1 MDKIE
6 ELLRN
11 EKVEWKK
18 IGDII
23 TKFSE
28 KQRNKVNLK
37 LVYTVSKEYGLISSK
52 EYWKNKERRE
62 DYTVYS
68 EDLSNYN
75 IIKKNMFAYNPARLN
90 IGSIDCLFD
99 REEGILSPMYT
110 IFSIDEEIINSKY
123 LLYFIKSPKILKII
137 NDKKEEGARFRF
149 DFNRWKKIE
158 IPIPSLETQEKIV
171 KILDNFTNYVT
182 ELQAELQARV
192 KQYQYY
198 RDMLLSES
206 YLNKIIQKNS
216 LFENQECLL
225 RVTTLKE
232 IGNFT
237 RGNGLQKSDFTDF
250 GKPVIHYGQIYTKYG
265 FSTKKVISYVN
276 DDVFS
281 KLRKAK
287 TNAILMATTSENI
300 EDVGKCVVWLG
311 EEEIGFSGDM
321 YSFQTSENSKYI
333 AYYFQTLAFQRQKER
348 KVTGTKL
355 IRIHSEDMEKFEII
369 LPSIEI
375 QNKVVE
381 ILDKFQ
387 SLLSDTKGLLPQ
399 EIEQRQK
406 QYEYYREKL
415 LTFEVKCDTR
425 HDTTRHDT

>member
-1 MDKIE
+1 MKKFE
-6 ELLRN
+6 ELLKN

-149 DFNRWKKIE
+149 DFNRWKQIE

-171 KILDNFTNYVT
+171 KILGNFTNYVT
-182 ELQAELQARV
+182 ELQVELQARV

-198 RDMLLSES
+198 RDMLLSEG
-206 YLNKIIQKNS
+206 YLRKISEERFLKTNSVIEIYKLNEVVEIKRGKRLVKSQLSELEKYPVFQNS
-216 LFENQECLL
+216 LIPLGYYKDKNFE
-225 RVTTLKE
+225 
-232 IGNFT
+232 GNKTCIISAGAAGDIFY
-237 RGNGLQKSDFTDF
+237 QAEDFWAA
-250 GKPVIHYGQIYTKYG
+250 
-265 FSTKKVISYVN
+265 
-276 DDVFS
+276 DDVFVLSPS
-281 KLRKAK
+281 KKIVDKYLYYFLLSKQEFIKSKVRKASIPRLSRDEVEK
-287 TNAILMATTSENI
+287 I
-300 EDVGKCVVWLG
+300 DV
-311 EEEIGFSGDM
+311 
-321 YSFQTSENSKYI
+321 
-333 AYYFQTLAFQRQKER
+333 
-348 KVTGTKL
+348 L
-355 IRIHSEDMEKFEII
+355 I
-369 LPSIEI
+369 PSLEL
-375 QNKVVE
+375 QNKIVE
-381 ILDKFQ
+381 VLNKFQ

-425 HDTTRHDT
+425 HDTTRNT